1 MSMSLLLK
9 SNLINW
15 AERSWFGYS
24 SKPLA
29 AACLQENAL
38 EKHMPLAAACLA
50 WFFHYRFPR
59 NNEIAV
65 I

>member
-1 MSMSLLLK
+1 MVQSY
-9 SNLINW
+9 
-15 AERSWFGYS
+15 A

-50 WFFHYRFPR
+50 WFFGSPGTMRLL
-59 NNEIAV
+59 
-65 I
+65 